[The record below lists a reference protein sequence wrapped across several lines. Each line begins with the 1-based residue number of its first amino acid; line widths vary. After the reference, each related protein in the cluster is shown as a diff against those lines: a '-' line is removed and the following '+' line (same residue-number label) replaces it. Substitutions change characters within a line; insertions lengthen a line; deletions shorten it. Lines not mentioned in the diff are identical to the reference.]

1 MSRWALRGKRA
12 GKVVEYGMTMTP
24 REREVA
30 LLVERDLSNYE
41 VARQLG
47 IAVGTVKYHVH
58 NLRKRGWTPRRLSS
72 SGAATAAGIERI
84 RAAQRRRWERTRAA
98 QSEEG
103 EGCG

>member
-1 MSRWALRGKRA
+1 MRSNRA
-12 GKVVEYGMTMTP
+12 AKVTERGMTMTP
-24 REREVA
+24 REREVMV
-30 LLVERDLSNYE
+30 LVERNLSNYE

-98 QSEEG
+98 RSDDHT
-103 EGCG
+103 